1 MKSSTSAGGTTSYS
15 YDSNGNLVAG
25 STGWTYT
32 WDWAGDLLKV
42 SENSVSEGSYAYDAQ
57 GRRVESLESSTIFYA
72 YMGTNTLYEDKAA
85 NRASND

>member
-1 MKSSTSAGGTTSYS
+1 MIPTEILSLGVLVGRTPGT
-15 YDSNGNLVAG
+15 G
-25 STGWTYT
+25 
-32 WDWAGDLLKV
+32 AGDLLKV